1 MVMNFIRILSN
12 SQRWAE
18 YYEDLASDVTN
29 HSRDHA
35 FWENRLNDY
44 PISSR
49 TWDINAPITLTEI
62 RDVVR
67 KMKNH
72 KAPGPDGIPIEF

>member
-44 PISSR
+44 PIFSR

-67 KMKNH
+67 KMKNN